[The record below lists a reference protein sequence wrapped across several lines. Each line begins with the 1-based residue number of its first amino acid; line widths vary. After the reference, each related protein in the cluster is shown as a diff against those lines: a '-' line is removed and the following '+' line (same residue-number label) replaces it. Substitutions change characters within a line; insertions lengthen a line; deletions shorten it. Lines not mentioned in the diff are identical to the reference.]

1 MGETGPCGPCS
12 EIFYDHGDQLKGG
25 PPGSPDQDG
34 DRFIE
39 IWNLVFMQFEQVSKG
54 KRVDLPKPSVDTG
67 MGLERI
73 TAVLQG
79 THDNYSIDHFTKLM
93 TASSEITKTKI
104 DQKTIASHRV
114 IADHLRASSFLIAEG
129 VLPSNEGR
137 GYVLRRIMRRGMRHA
152 HTLGSKKPIFYK
164 LFDVLLNEMSHSYP
178 ELKRGKDLIIETL
191 KNEEEKFSSL
201 LDRGMK
207 ILNQNLVKV
216 KNNTLP
222 GEIAFKLYD
231 TYGFPLDL
239 TADILKNK
247 KIKIDTNAFDKEMEK
262 SKEIA
267 RASWKGSGDKSVEEK
282 WFKAREEL
290 IPTEF
295 LGYEFNKAEGV
306 ILKISKDDKFVESAK
321 TGDEIEVITNQT
333 PFYGESGGQV
343 GDKGVIY
350 SSDCKINIKDTQKK
364 MGDLY
369 IHIGKVEKG
378 SIKIGQSVNLE
389 IDINKRN
396 NSRANHSAT
405 HLLHESLRR
414 TLGKHVTQKGS
425 LVSPDR
431 LRFDFSHNKPIEK
444 EEMTKIN
451 NVVNEIVQRASDVQT
466 RIMTPKEAVSMG
478 ALALFGEKYGEEV
491 RVVFIGKE
499 NNGFFSTELCGGTH
513 VTNTKEVGKF
523 KVISQSSI
531 ASGIRRVE
539 ALRDKQLQDYEKS
552 FKLDKSL
559 KEKTIKDQIDKIKKE
574 LLTYKIKP
582 DYKENLEFSENLK
595 NLSKQLEKI
604 KIQNVIN
611 DKSKNIIKDKKM
623 GTFTLRQQ
631 VLTDFPPKE
640 LRSIID
646 QGKKDIKQGIV
657 VGISTFEGKVGVAVG
672 VTEELTTK
680 YDSVMLVKTVSEV
693 LGGKGGGGR
702 KDFAQAGGS
711 NKDSIEKAFK
721 TLIQKLVKFLF

>member
-1 MGETGPCGPCS
+1 MTKNSNFYYYSGYYADTWYPNSFSMYAGVSTAPL
-12 EIFYDHGDQLKGG
+12 EIALKGLYSEPYAIG
-25 PPGSPDQDG
+25 QTNIYEFSVGDDDGGFIQDLGWNSNDFLGSYTLPNTLNAGVNTITTSTGDAVVDFTVQSPQAIFTPLTNSSLIHGTFWAENNKRDTDWYEFSFSDSVIVSVNSISETPFHIVLKDANSSCINSITLDSSFANGCDSISIQQILPPGSYWIVAFSAKYSCLSCLESLDYLLNVSWNPINPIILGCTDSTMFNYNPNANLDDSSCVPVIYGCTDINSLNFNSLANTDDG
-34 DRFIE
+34 SCIPVLYGCTDF
-39 IWNLVFMQFEQVSKG
+39 L
-54 KRVDLPKPSVDTG
+54 
-67 MGLERI
+67 
-73 TAVLQG
+73 AVNFNPGANTDDGSCLYLG
-79 THDNYSIDHFTKLM
+79 CTDILAINYDSQASIDDSSCIYCVYGCMDSNSINFNPLATCDDNSCTVDFFGCTDSLAINYNSLANIDDGSCFYNNSGCM
-93 TASSEITKTKI
+93 DSIAINYDPFATFDDGSCQYASS
-104 DQKTIASHRV
+104 TICTEPV
-114 IADHLRASSFLIAEG
+114 
-129 VLPSNEGR
+129 PSG
-137 GYVLRRIMRRGMRHA
+137 
-152 HTLGSKKPIFYK
+152 
-164 LFDVLLNEMSHSYP
+164 LF
-178 ELKRGKDLIIETL
+178 
-191 KNEEEKFSSL
+191 
-201 LDRGMK
+201 
-207 ILNQNLVKV
+207 
-216 KNNTLP
+216 
-222 GEIAFKLYD
+222 
-231 TYGFPLDL
+231 
-239 TADILKNK
+239 
-247 KIKIDTNAFDKEMEK
+247 
-262 SKEIA
+262 
-267 RASWKGSGDKSVEEK
+267 
-282 WFKAREEL
+282 
-290 IPTEF
+290 
-295 LGYEFNKAEGV
+295 
-306 ILKISKDDKFVESAK
+306 
-321 TGDEIEVITNQT
+321 
-333 PFYGESGGQV
+333 
-343 GDKGVIY
+343 
-350 SSDCKINIKDTQKK
+350 
-364 MGDLY
+364 
-369 IHIGKVEKG
+369 
-378 SIKIGQSVNLE
+378 
-389 IDINKRN
+389 
-396 NSRANHSAT
+396 
-405 HLLHESLRR
+405 
-414 TLGKHVTQKGS
+414 
-425 LVSPDR
+425 
-431 LRFDFSHNKPIEK
+431 
-444 EEMTKIN
+444 
-451 NVVNEIVQRASDVQT
+451 VNEIVHGSSDVQT

-582 DYKENLEFSENLK
+582 DYKENLELSENLK

-721 TLIQKLVKFLF
+721 TLIQKIS